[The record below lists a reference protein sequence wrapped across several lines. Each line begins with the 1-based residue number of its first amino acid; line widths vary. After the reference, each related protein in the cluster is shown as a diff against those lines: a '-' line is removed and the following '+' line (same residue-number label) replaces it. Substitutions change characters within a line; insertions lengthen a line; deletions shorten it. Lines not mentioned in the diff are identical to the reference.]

1 MKIAVVD
8 DVPRDAQLLVQFLN
22 RFQAEQ
28 GISLQIHPF
37 YSSIDFLEEYDGT
50 YDIVFLDIEMPGSD
64 GLTAAR
70 EIRSRDDAVA
80 IIFITN
86 MAQYAIHGYEVNAI
100 DFMIKPVGYFNFAQK
115 LGKAMRFLQRRG
127 QSTVLLTG
135 EDGVIRLA
143 AYFLCASL
151 WYLLL
156 NQFLRV
162 GVLAQVVYYFGLFVM
177 TLAGIRFCFD
187 LIPMELIF
195 VGTGG
200 YATEHIAFALGRIIQ
215 YATGWNEERSSAP
228 CIARCA
234 VCWCCLWSFT
244 FCGRTEWS
252 GNGR

>member
-22 RFQAEQ
+22 QFQAEQ
-28 GISLQIHPF
+28 GISLQIRPF

-64 GLTAAR
+64 GLTTAR

-127 QSTVLLTG
+127 QRTVLLTG

-143 AYFLCASL
+143 ASDIRYVEKDRDNLIYHTRQGMFRKRGTMKAEKELLQGLPFEECTVGCLVNLEAVQRIGKEHV
-151 WYLLL
+151 YLKEEQLPL
-156 NQFLRV
+156 SRRMKKEFTQSYIDFA
-162 GVLAQVVYYFGLFVM
+162 GGGL
-177 TLAGIRFCFD
+177 
-187 LIPMELIF
+187 
-195 VGTGG
+195 
-200 YATEHIAFALGRIIQ
+200 
-215 YATGWNEERSSAP
+215 
-228 CIARCA
+228 
-234 VCWCCLWSFT
+234 
-244 FCGRTEWS
+244 
-252 GNGR
+252 